1 VGRLQPD
8 VARALSRVELRSV
21 EPGDE
26 EFLLRVY
33 ASTRAEEL
41 AVVPWTDAE
50 KNAFLR
56 MQFEAQR
63 LHYTT
68 YHPAAA
74 HDVVLIDGEPVGR
87 LYVDRGHDEICVV
100 DIALLPEYRG
110 LGIGTELLAPILA
123 EADAAAKKVSVHVE
137 HTNRARRLYE
147 RLGFVQIADRGVY
160 ALLERT
166 PRSASTTA
174 RTGDAGVP

>member
-1 VGRLQPD
+1 
-8 VARALSRVELRSV
+8 LRPV

-33 ASTRAEEL
+33 ASTRADEL
-41 AVVPWTDAE
+41 ALVPWTDAE
-50 KNAFLR
+50 KEAFLR

-68 YHPAAA
+68 YHPTAA
-74 HDVVLIDGEPVGR
+74 HDVVLIDGEPAGR
-87 LYVDRGHDEICVV
+87 LYVDRGDDEIRVV

-110 LGIGTELLAPILA
+110 LGIGTDLLTPILA
-123 EADAAAKKVSVHVE
+123 EADAAGKKVSIHVE
-137 HTNRARRLYE
+137 HANRARRLYE
-147 RLGFVQIADRGVY
+147 RLGFVEVADRGVY

-174 RTGDAGVP
+174 RTGDAGAP